1 MVKASPRD
9 SIVRHRQLV
18 RSIRSVSVCMAALVG
33 LGAAALYAADEITIS
48 EQQAVS
54 VGVGTEPLAN
64 QPTTRGAVFP
74 ARVSIPPLQIY
85 VVSAPIAAKVNSL
98 EVYEDQSVSSGE
110 VLARLNSPA
119 LIRAQS
125 EFLQAVDQE
134 RFLQETLTREQSLAS
149 DRTVSLKQMQATR
162 NEHARAMAAVAER
175 RQILRD
181 YGMSD
186 EAIGNLVSSR
196 VFDSK
201 TVVTAPING
210 VVLDILIAPGQRIEA
225 QAPLIKVARL
235 TPLWLEIQVPA
246 QRAARF
252 APGIPVEVSGYGVA
266 ARVVAVGTSADKATQ
281 AVTVRAEVSDG
292 AAGLKPGQFVEVL
305 VNFPN
310 DGGKTWSVRPE
321 AIVRRGKDA
330 FVFVKTPT
338 GFRVQGVTVVE
349 ETREATLIT
358 GPFKGDESVAVRGLV
373 ALKGAW
379 QGLGGSQ

>member
-1 MVKASPRD
+1 MVKTSQHD
-9 SIVRHRQLV
+9 NTHHRWV
-18 RSIRSVSVCMAALVG
+18 ARSIGLCMAALIG
-33 LGAAALYAADEITIS
+33 LGAAAVHAANEITIS
-48 EQQAVS
+48 EQQAAS
-54 VGVGTEPLAN
+54 VGIEAEPLAD
-64 QPTTRGAVFP
+64 QPTTRGTVFP
-74 ARVSIPPLQIY
+74 ARVSIPPHQIY
-85 VVSAPIAAKVNSL
+85 VVSAAIAAKVDSL
-98 EVYEDQSVSSGE
+98 EVDKDQSVSSGE
-110 VLARLNSPA
+110 VLARLNSPT

-125 EFLQAVDQE
+125 EFLQAVTQE
-134 RFLQETLTREQSLAS
+134 RFLQETLAREQSLSS

-162 NEHARAMAAVAER
+162 NEHAQATASVAER

-186 EAIGNLVSSR
+186 ETIGNLVSSR
-196 VFDSK
+196 IFDSK
-201 TVVTAPING
+201 TVINSPING

-225 QAPLIKVARL
+225 QAPLIKVASL

-252 APGIPVEVSGYGVA
+252 RLGIPVEVSGYGVTA
-266 ARVVAVGTSADKATQ
+266 HVIAVGTSAGMATQ

-305 VNFPN
+305 VKFQNE
-310 DGGKTWSVRPE
+310 DGKTWSIRPE

-330 FVFVKTPT
+330 FVFVKTLT
-338 GFRVQGVTVVE
+338 GFRVQAVTVVE
-349 ETREATLIT
+349 ETREAALIT
-358 GPFKGDESVAVRGLV
+358 GPLRGDESVAVRGLV

>member
-1 MVKASPRD
+1 MVKTSQHD
-9 SIVRHRQLV
+9 NTRHRWV
-18 RSIRSVSVCMAALVG
+18 ARSIGLGMAALIG
-33 LGAAALYAADEITIS
+33 LGAAAVHAADEIMIS
-48 EQQAVS
+48 EQQAAS
-54 VGVGTEPLAN
+54 VGIEAEPLAD
-64 QPTTRGAVFP
+64 QPTTRGVVFP
-74 ARVSIPPLQIY
+74 ARVTIPPQQII
-85 VVSAPIAAKVNSL
+85 VVSAAIAARVDSI
-98 EVYEDQSVSSGE
+98 EVQEDQAVSGGA
-110 VLARLNSPA
+110 VLARLNSPS

-125 EFLQAVDQE
+125 EFLQAVNQE
-134 RFLQETLTREQSLAS
+134 KFLQETLAREQSLAS

-162 NEHARAMAAVAER
+162 NEHAQATASVAER

-186 EAIGNLVSSR
+186 EAIGSLVSSR

-201 TVVTAPING
+201 TVVTSPING

-252 APGIPVEVSGYGVA
+252 ALGIPVEVSGYGVA
-266 ARVVAVGTSADKATQ
+266 ARVIAVGTSADKATQ

-305 VNFPN
+305 VKFQNE
-310 DGGKTWSVRPE
+310 GGKTWSIRPE

-330 FVFVKTPT
+330 FVFVKTIT
-338 GFRVQGVTVVE
+338 GFRVQAVTVVE
-349 ETREATLIT
+349 ETREAALIT
-358 GPFKGDESVAVRGLV
+358 GPLRGDESVAVRGLV